1 MKISEMKISNK
12 IAVIFMLLIFIM
24 GLGGFWGL
32 YNVLKIAGGTEEIYQ
47 KSFKHVSTLSDM
59 EKEFISIRQEVFL
72 HIVVKDAGSKSFL
85 DSSVRER
92 VQKINKLMKVYE
104 TFEKEYISH
113 VPVNGK
119 VVTLQSEL
127 SNYWDVQARVLELS
141 SYGRAEEALSLVRGD
156 GNRAFNAAINHLKHM
171 LSEEMGAASKSYQR
185 SEYLADKIILMTVF
199 LTLAAIVMSFALW
212 RIFTSSIVKPI
223 LIIEDSAKKVAKG
236 DLAQRAMV
244 SSGDELGSLAREFNV
259 MADTLQDSYM
269 TLERKVNERTDELK
283 HINEEL
289 LLSKLDLEAKNEE
302 LARANR
308 MKSQFLANVSHELR
322 TPLNSIIGFS
332 ELLQE
337 KSFGSLNGK
346 QTQYVKFIHTSGNH
360 LLHLINSILDL
371 SKIEAG
377 RMELALEEFP
387 LAEIFHEIMG
397 SIKPIAHKRDI
408 SLDLKETA
416 ASPMIKVDKA
426 KFKQILYNLL
436 SNAVKFNKDGGTVVI
451 DWDIIDEPTGMTMQ
465 RYLYVSVEDSGMG
478 IKKEDLGKL
487 FREFEQLDP
496 SVTREHG
503 GTGLGLAL
511 TKKLIELHNGHI
523 RVDSELGK
531 GCKFT
536 VKLPQGSDKL
546 ELRQT
551 QIMPQEIVKAVDD
564 VTERPLIL
572 VAGESEDVNH
582 LIHIYLS
589 GGGYEIE
596 TAKDGLELIEKARE
610 LRPFAIV
617 CGVAL
622 PEKDGWEVMKELK
635 VYEESKDIPV
645 VIVSATDNKE
655 LGFALGAVDYIEK
668 PIDKGKLVDTIN
680 RLNFIK
686 SRKRRKLNVL
696 VVDDE
701 PQVLTLLSDILEK
714 EDFVV
719 CTANGGEE
727 AIMMAI
733 RDEPDLIVLDLMMPG
748 VSGYDVVD
756 KLKEHPVARN
766 IPVVIFTAKDITV
779 EDKQRLGD
787 NIDKIIR
794 KASFSKEDL
803 IAEIRLLELSFP
815 DRANLIDRTTKLFN
829 KRYFDILLSREI
841 SRSQRYKQACS
852 VMIID
857 IDNFSAYNQIHGVAN
872 GDEALCDISRLF
884 TSNLRKADC
893 VTRYGGDSFAIL
905 LPGIS
910 GDETALVAEKV
921 RKIVEVNLFP
931 SLDDDGQ
938 LTVSVGAA
946 SLPFGDGLDILGVL
960 EHSLSEAYSSG
971 GNKVVVCRG

>member
-12 IAVIFMLLIFIM
+12 IAAIFMLLIFIM
-24 GLGGFWGL
+24 GVGGFWGL
-32 YNVLKIAGGTEEIYQ
+32 YNVSKIAGGTEEIYQ
-47 KSFKHVSTLSDM
+47 KTFKHISTLSDM
-59 EKEFISIRQEVFL
+59 EKELISLRQEIFL
-72 HIVVKDAGSKSFL
+72 HIIVTDQGSKSFL

-92 VQKINKLMKVYE
+92 VQKVNKLMKAYE
-104 TFEKEYISH
+104 AFEVKHPLHRPEE
-113 VPVNGK
+113 GTMT
-119 VVTLQSEL
+119 TLQSEL
-127 SNYWDVQARVLELS
+127 NNYWNIQARVLELS
-141 SYGRAEEALSLVRGD
+141 SYGRPEEALSLVRGD
-156 GNRAFNAAINHLKHM
+156 GNRAFNAAINHLKRL
-171 LSEEMGAASKSYQR
+171 LSEDMSTASKSYQR
-185 SEYLADKIILMTVF
+185 SEYLASTITLITVF
-199 LTLAAIVMSFALW
+199 LTIAAIIMSFVLW
-212 RIFTSSIVKPI
+212 RLFTNSIVKPI

-236 DLAQRAMV
+236 DLAQRALV

-259 MADTLQDSYM
+259 MANTLQESHM
-269 TLERKVNERTDELK
+269 TLERRVSERTDELK

-289 LLSKLDLEAKNEE
+289 LVSKLDLEAKNEE
-302 LARANR
+302 LSRANR

-337 KSFGSLNGK
+337 KSFGALNDK

-377 RMELALEEFP
+377 RMELFLEKFS

-397 SIKPIAHKRDI
+397 SIKPIAHKRGI
-408 SLDLKETA
+408 TLDLKSTV
-416 ASPMIKVDKA
+416 ASPVIKVDKA

-436 SNAVKFNKDGGTVVI
+436 SNAVKFNKDGGRIMI
-451 DWDIIDEPTGMTMQ
+451 DWDILDEPAGMTMQ
-465 RYLYVSVEDSGMG
+465 RYLYITVEDTGMG
-478 IKKEDLGKL
+478 IKKEDIGKL
-487 FREFEQLDP
+487 FKEFEQLDP

-511 TKKLIELHNGHI
+511 TKKLVELHKGFI
-523 RVDSELGK
+523 RVDSEPGK

-536 VKLPQGSDKL
+536 VKLPQDSDKV
-546 ELRQT
+546 ELMHT
-551 QIMPQEIVKAVDD
+551 QVSPEAAALPVDD
-564 VTERPLIL
+564 IAERPLIL
-572 VAGESEDVNH
+572 VAGESEDVSH
-582 LIHIYLS
+582 LICIYLS
-589 GGGYEIE
+589 GGAYEVE
-596 TAKDGLELIEKARE
+596 TARDGLELVEKARL

-617 CGVAL
+617 CGVSL
-622 PEKDGWEVMKELK
+622 SKKDGWEVMKELK
-635 VYEESKDIPV
+635 LYGETREIPV

-668 PIDKGKLVDTIN
+668 PIDKAKLVDTLN

-686 SRKRRKLNVL
+686 NRKRRKLNVL

-701 PQVLTLLSDILEK
+701 PQVLTLIGDILEK
-714 EDFVV
+714 EDFIVYK
-719 CTANGGEE
+719 AGGGEE
-727 AIMMAI
+727 AVRIAI
-733 RDEPDLIVLDLMMPG
+733 QDEPDLIVLDLMMPG

-756 KLKEHPVARN
+756 RLKEHPVARN
-766 IPVVIFTAKDITV
+766 IPVVIFTAKDLT
-779 EDKQRLGD
+779 EQDKQRLGD

-829 KRYFDILLSREI
+829 KRYFDILLSREL

-857 IDNFSAYNQIHGVAN
+857 IDDFAVYNQKHGVSN
-872 GDEALCDISRLF
+872 GDDALCEISRLF
-884 TSNLRKADC
+884 TCNLRKADC

-905 LPGIS
+905 LPGITV
-910 GDETALVAEKV
+910 DETIIVAEKV
-921 RKIVEVNLFP
+921 RKIVEMNLFP
-931 SLDDDGQ
+931 SVGDGGQ
-938 LTVSVGAA
+938 LTVSIGAV
-946 SLPFGDGLDILGVL
+946 SLPLQKDVDVVAAL
-960 EHSLSEAYSSG
+960 EGSLSAAHGAG
-971 GNKVVVCRG
+971 GNKVVLYEG

>member
-12 IAVIFMLLIFIM
+12 IAAIFMMLIFIM

-32 YNVLKIAGGTEEIYQ
+32 YNVSKIAGGTEEIYQ
-47 KSFKHVSTLSDM
+47 KSFKHISTLSDM
-59 EKEFISIRQEVFL
+59 EKEFISLRQEVFL
-72 HIVVKDAGSKSFL
+72 HIIVTDQGSKSFL

-92 VQKINKLMKVYE
+92 VQKINKLMKTYQA
-104 TFEKEYISH
+104 FEVEHTSH
-113 VPVNGK
+113 RLMKGAMA
-119 VVTLQSEL
+119 TLQSEL
-127 SNYWDVQARVLELS
+127 DSYWNVQTRVLELS
-141 SYGRAEEALSLVRGD
+141 SYGRPEEALSLVRGD
-156 GNRAFNAAINHLKHM
+156 GNRAFNAAINHLKRL

-185 SEYLADKIILMTVF
+185 SEYLASTITLITVF
-199 LTLAAIVMSFALW
+199 LTIAAIVMSFALW
-212 RIFTSSIVKPI
+212 RLFTSSIVKPI

-236 DLAQRAMV
+236 DLAQRALV

-259 MADTLQDSYM
+259 MANTLQDSHM
-269 TLERKVNERTDELK
+269 TLERKVSERTDELK

-289 LLSKLDLEAKNEE
+289 LISKLDLEAKNEE

-337 KSFGSLNGK
+337 KSFGALNDK

-377 RMELALEEFP
+377 RMELSLEEFS

-397 SIKPIAHKRDI
+397 SIKPIAHKRGI
-408 SLDLKETA
+408 SLDLKDTI
-416 ASPMIKVDKA
+416 ASPVIKVDKA

-436 SNAVKFNKDGGTVVI
+436 SNAVKFNKDGGKIMI
-451 DWDIIDEPTGMTMQ
+451 DWDILDEPAGMTMQ
-465 RYLYVSVEDSGMG
+465 RYLYITVEDTGMG
-478 IKKEDLGKL
+478 IKKEDIGKL

-511 TKKLIELHNGHI
+511 TKKLVELHKGHI
-523 RVDSELGK
+523 RVDSEPGK

-536 VKLPQGSDKL
+536 VKLPQGSDKV
-546 ELRQT
+546 ELRLT
-551 QIMPQEIVKAVDD
+551 QVSSEVVAMPVDD
-564 VTERPLIL
+564 IAERPLIL

-582 LIHIYLS
+582 LIRIYLS
-589 GGGYEIE
+589 GGAYEVE
-596 TAKDGLELIEKARE
+596 TARDGIALVEKARL

-622 PEKDGWEVMKELK
+622 SKKDGWEVMKELK
-635 VYEESKDIPV
+635 LYDETKEIPV

-668 PIDKGKLVDTIN
+668 PIDKAKLVDTLN

-686 SRKRRKLNVL
+686 NRKRRKLNVL

-701 PQVLTLLSDILEK
+701 PQVLTLIGDILEK

-719 CTANGGEE
+719 HKAGGGEE
-727 AIMMAI
+727 AVRMAI
-733 RDEPDLIVLDLMMPG
+733 QDEPDLIVLDLMMPG

-756 KLKEHPVARN
+756 RLKDHPVARN
-766 IPVVIFTAKDITV
+766 IPVVIFTAKDITS

-841 SRSQRYKQACS
+841 SRSHRYKQACS

-857 IDNFSAYNQIHGVAN
+857 IDNFSAYNQEHGVSN
-872 GDEALCDISRLF
+872 GDGALCEVSRLF

-905 LPGIS
+905 LPGITS
-910 GDETALVAEKV
+910 DETLIVAEKV
-921 RKIVEVNLFP
+921 RKIVEKNLFP
-931 SLDDDGQ
+931 SVREGGH
-938 LTVSVGAA
+938 LTVSIGAV
-946 SLPFGDGLDILGVL
+946 SLPLQKDVDVIGAL
-960 EHSLSEAYSSG
+960 EESLSKAYGTG
-971 GNKVVVCRG
+971 GNKVVLYKG

>member
-32 YNVLKIAGGTEEIYQ
+32 YNVSKIAGGTEEIYQ
-47 KSFKHVSTLSDM
+47 KSFKHISTLSDM
-59 EKEFISIRQEVFL
+59 EKEFISLRQEVFL
-72 HIVVKDAGSKSFL
+72 HIIVTDQGSKSFL
-85 DSSVRER
+85 ESSVRER
-92 VQKINKLMKVYE
+92 VQQINKMMNIYRA
-104 TFEKEYISH
+104 FEVKHSSH
-113 VPVNGK
+113 EPARSDM
-119 VVTLQSEL
+119 TALQEEL
-127 SNYWDVQARVLELS
+127 DNYWNVQSMVLELS
-141 SYGRAEEALSLVRGD
+141 SYGRSEEALSLVRGD
-156 GNRAFNAAINHLKHM
+156 GNRAFNVALNHLKRL
-171 LSEEMGAASKSYQR
+171 LSEDIRAASKSYQR
-185 SEYLADKIILMTVF
+185 SEYLASTITWITVF

-212 RIFTSSIVKPI
+212 RLFTNSIVKPI

-236 DLAQRAMV
+236 DLAQRALV

-259 MADTLQDSYM
+259 MANTLQESHM
-269 TLERKVNERTDELK
+269 TLERKVSERTDELK
-283 HINEEL
+283 RINEEL
-289 LLSKLDLEAKNEE
+289 LVSKLDLEGKNEE

-337 KSFGSLNGK
+337 KSFGALNDK

-377 RMELALEEFP
+377 RMELSLEEFS

-397 SIKPIAHKRDI
+397 SIKPIAHKRGI
-408 SLDLKETA
+408 SLDLKDTV
-416 ASPMIKVDKA
+416 ASPVIKVDKA

-436 SNAVKFNKDGGTVVI
+436 SNAVKFNKDGGKIMI
-451 DWDIIDEPTGMTMQ
+451 DWDILDEPTGMTMQ
-465 RYLYVSVEDSGMG
+465 RYLYITVEDTGMG
-478 IKKEDLGKL
+478 IKKDDIGKL
-487 FREFEQLDP
+487 FKEFEQLDP

-511 TKKLIELHNGHI
+511 TKKLVELHKGYI
-523 RVDSELGK
+523 RVDSEPGK

-536 VKLPQGSDKL
+536 VKLPQGSDKI
-546 ELRQT
+546 ELRHALVG
-551 QIMPQEIVKAVDD
+551 PEVVVEPVDD
-564 VTERPLIL
+564 IAERPLIL

-582 LIHIYLS
+582 LIRIYLS
-589 GGGYEIE
+589 GGAYEVE
-596 TAKDGLELIEKARE
+596 TAKDGLALIEKARL

-622 PEKDGWEVMKELK
+622 SKKDGWEVMKELK
-635 VYEESKDIPV
+635 LYGETREIPV

-668 PIDKGKLVDTIN
+668 PIDKAKLVDTLN
-680 RLNFIK
+680 RLNFI
-686 SRKRRKLNVL
+686 RNRQRRKLNVL

-701 PQVLTLLSDILEK
+701 PQVLTLIGDILEK

-719 CTANGGEE
+719 HKAGGGEE
-727 AIMMAI
+727 AVRIAI
-733 RDEPDLIVLDLMMPG
+733 QDEPDLIVLDLMMPD

-756 KLKEHPVARN
+756 RLKEHPVARN
-766 IPVVIFTAKDITV
+766 IPVVIFTAKDITA

-829 KRYFDILLSREI
+829 KRYFNILLSREI

-852 VMIID
+852 VMVID
-857 IDNFSAYNQIHGVAN
+857 IDDFSAYNQTHGVSN
-872 GDEALCDISRLF
+872 GDDAICEVSRLF
-884 TSNLRKADC
+884 TCNLRKADC

-905 LPGIS
+905 LPGIT
-910 GDETALVAEKV
+910 GDETIIVAEKI
-921 RKIVEVNLFP
+921 RKIVERNLFP
-931 SLDDDGQ
+931 SVGDGGQ
-938 LTVSVGAA
+938 LTVSIGAV
-946 SLPFGDGLDILGVL
+946 SLPLQKDVDVVAAL
-960 EHSLSEAYSSG
+960 EESLSKAYGAG
-971 GNKVVVCRG
+971 GNKVVLYEG

>member
-1 MKISEMKISNK
+1 
-12 IAVIFMLLIFIM
+12 
-24 GLGGFWGL
+24 
-32 YNVLKIAGGTEEIYQ
+32 
-47 KSFKHVSTLSDM
+47 
-59 EKEFISIRQEVFL
+59 
-72 HIVVKDAGSKSFL
+72 
-85 DSSVRER
+85 
-92 VQKINKLMKVYE
+92 
-104 TFEKEYISH
+104 
-113 VPVNGK
+113 
-119 VVTLQSEL
+119 
-127 SNYWDVQARVLELS
+127 
-141 SYGRAEEALSLVRGD
+141 
-156 GNRAFNAAINHLKHM
+156 
-171 LSEEMGAASKSYQR
+171 
-185 SEYLADKIILMTVF
+185 
-199 LTLAAIVMSFALW
+199 
-212 RIFTSSIVKPI
+212 
-223 LIIEDSAKKVAKG
+223 
-236 DLAQRAMV
+236 
-244 SSGDELGSLAREFNV
+244 
-259 MADTLQDSYM
+259 
-269 TLERKVNERTDELK
+269 
-283 HINEEL
+283 
-289 LLSKLDLEAKNEE
+289 
-302 LARANR
+302 
-308 MKSQFLANVSHELR
+308 
-322 TPLNSIIGFS
+322 
-332 ELLQE
+332 
-337 KSFGSLNGK
+337 
-346 QTQYVKFIHTSGNH
+346 
-360 LLHLINSILDL
+360 
-371 SKIEAG
+371 
-377 RMELALEEFP
+377 
-387 LAEIFHEIMG
+387 
-397 SIKPIAHKRDI
+397 
-408 SLDLKETA
+408 
-416 ASPMIKVDKA
+416 
-426 KFKQILYNLL
+426 
-436 SNAVKFNKDGGTVVI
+436 
-451 DWDIIDEPTGMTMQ
+451 
-465 RYLYVSVEDSGMG
+465 MG
-478 IKKEDLGKL
+478 IKKEDMGKL
-487 FREFEQLDP
+487 FKEFEQLDP

-523 RVDSELGK
+523 RVDSELGR

-551 QIMPQEIVKAVDD
+551 RIMPEVVVKAADD
-564 VTERPLIL
+564 VIERPLIL

-589 GGGYEIE
+589 GGGYEIV
-596 TAKDGLELIEKARE
+596 TAKDGLEVIEKARE

-622 PEKDGWEVMKELK
+622 QEKDGWEVMKELK
-635 VYEESKDIPV
+635 VHEESKDIPV

-668 PIDKGKLVDTIN
+668 PIDKAKLVDTIN
-680 RLNFIK
+680 RLNFVK

-719 CTANGGEE
+719 YTANGGEE
-727 AIMMAI
+727 AIITAI

-766 IPVVIFTAKDITV
+766 IPVVIFTAKDITT

-857 IDNFSAYNQIHGVAN
+857 IDNFSEYNQAHGVAN
-872 GDEALCDISRLF
+872 GDDALCDISRLF
-884 TSNLRKADC
+884 TNNLRKADC

-910 GDETALVAEKV
+910 GEETALVAEKV
-921 RKIVEVNLFP
+921 RKMVEMNLFP

-938 LTVSVGAA
+938 LTVSIGAA
-946 SLPFGDGLDILGVL
+946 SLPLGDGLDVLGVL

-971 GNKVVVCRG
+971 GNKVVICRS